1 MSELCA
7 THKLVAAPDGRC
19 VLCRRPK
26 LSLLSRDD
34 EEESI
39 GSRAFTALLGLSLL
53 AGLALAAFAWTQ
65 PLEPASASASRTM
78 SPLPTAAASA
88 PQEQALEGDTAMV
101 SLREAASDAKAVKPQ
116 AAPRAKPVKRP
127 RTVGKKIID
136 PRLVEA
142 RKQVRITMY
151 SAPWCFICDRA
162 RDFLVSREVNLVE
175 HDVDLEPSA
184 SKALAQ
190 LNPAGSIP
198 TFVIEGETIVGFHP
212 WGLEDAIDQAAQA
225 HFCADNDQGAVCE
238 RLASR

>member
-26 LSLLSRDD
+26 LSLLSRGE
-34 EEESI
+34 EEESL

-53 AGLALAAFAWTQ
+53 AAMAMAAYAWTQ
-65 PLEPASASASRTM
+65 PLETASASASRTM
-78 SPLPTAAASA
+78 SPLPTAAAPTAQDQA
-88 PQEQALEGDTAMV
+88 PEDETALV
-101 SLREAASDAKAVKPQ
+101 SLREAAHDAKALKPQ
-116 AAPRAKPVKRP
+116 AAPRAKPIKRP
-127 RTVGKKIID
+127 RTVGKKIVD

-162 RDFLVSREVNLVE
+162 RDFLLSREVDLVE

-184 SKALAQ
+184 SKTLAQ

-225 HFCADNDQGAVCE
+225 RFCADNDKGAVCE